1 MKEDS
6 PMFAT
11 PIHTTRA
18 LLLAMC
24 AAAAIGANAQ
34 DITGAGATFPAPA
47 YAKWAEAFSRE
58 TGIKV
63 NYQAIGSSG
72 GIRQIDSRTVDFGA
86 TDAPLKDE
94 ELERKSQ
101 LQFPALIGGV
111 VPVVNLRGVK
121 PGELRLTGA
130 VLADIYMGKLT
141 RWSDPA
147 IKALNPNLPLPDA
160 TIAPVY
166 RSDGSGT
173 TFIFTNYLSKVSSDW
188 RSRIGEGATVGWP
201 LGTGGRGNPG
211 VAALVARVSNSI
223 GYVEYAYVQ
232 QSRLTH
238 AIVQNAAGQ
247 WVAPG
252 TDAFRAAS
260 TGVDWNAS
268 SGQML
273 TQQASPEAWPITGA
287 TFVLMPRKPER
298 PEQAANSL
306 RFFHWA
312 FHNGAD
318 LAQSLG
324 YAALPPAVASTL
336 VTRWE
341 GITGADGKPL
351 FKP

>member
-1 MKEDS
+1 ML
-6 PMFAT
+6 AT
-11 PIHTTRA
+11 PTAMKRA
-18 LLLAMC
+18 LLLALC
-24 AAAAIGANAQ
+24 AGTATAALAQ
-34 DITGAGATFPAPA
+34 EITGAGATFPAPA
-47 YAKWAEAFSRE
+47 YAKWAEAFHRE

-86 TDAPLKDE
+86 SDAPQKDE
-94 ELERKSQ
+94 DLERKSQ

-111 VPVVNLRGVK
+111 VPVVNLRGIK

-130 VLADIYMGKLT
+130 VLADIYLGKLT

-160 TIAPVY
+160 TIAPMY

-173 TFIFTNYLSKVSSDW
+173 TYIFTNYLSKVSTDW
-188 RSRIGEGATVGWP
+188 RERIGESATVGWP

-252 TDAFRAAS
+252 TEAFRAAAA
-260 TGVDWNAS
+260 GVDWNAS
-268 SGQML
+268 SNQML
-273 TQQASPEAWPITGA
+273 TQQPAPGAWPITGA
-287 TFVLMPRKPER
+287 TFVLMPRKPDR
-298 PEQAANSL
+298 TEQATNSL

-312 FHNGAD
+312 FNNGAE
-318 LAQSLG
+318 LAQTLG
-324 YAALPPAVASTL
+324 YAALPPAVVSTL
-336 VTRWE
+336 VSRWN

>member
-1 MKEDS
+1 ML
-6 PMFAT
+6 AT
-11 PIHTTRA
+11 QISTTRA
-18 LLLAMC
+18 LLLA
-24 AAAAIGANAQ
+24 AFAIALNTAHAQ
-34 DITGAGATFPAPA
+34 EITGAGATFPAPA
-47 YAKWAEAFSRE
+47 YAKWAEAFHRE

-86 TDAPLKDE
+86 SDAPQKDE
-94 ELERKSQ
+94 DLERKSQ

-130 VLADIYMGKLT
+130 VLADIYMGKVT

-147 IKALNPNLPLPDA
+147 IKALNPTLPLPDA

-173 TFIFTNYLSKVSSDW
+173 TFIFTNYLSKLSGDW

-201 LGTGGRGNPG
+201 LGSGGRGNPG
-211 VAALVARVSNSI
+211 VAALVSRVPHSI

-260 TGVDWNAS
+260 AGVDWNAS

-273 TQQASPEAWPITGA
+273 TQAPAPEAWPITGA
-287 TFVLMPRKPER
+287 TFILVPRKPER
-298 PEQAANSL
+298 PEQAAHSL

-312 FHNGAD
+312 FQNGAD
-318 LAQSLG
+318 MAQALG
-324 YAALPPAVASTL
+324 YAALPPNVASTL
-336 VTRWE
+336 MARWD

>member
-1 MKEDS
+1 ML
-6 PMFAT
+6 AT
-11 PIHTTRA
+11 PTAMKRA
-18 LLLAMC
+18 LLLALC
-24 AAAAIGANAQ
+24 AGAATAALAQ
-34 DITGAGATFPAPA
+34 EITGAGATFPAPA
-47 YAKWAEAFSRE
+47 YAKWAEAFHRE

-86 TDAPLKDE
+86 SDAPQKDE
-94 ELERKSQ
+94 DLERKSQ

-111 VPVVNLRGVK
+111 VPVVNLRGIK

-130 VLADIYMGKLT
+130 VLADIYLGKLT

-160 TIAPVY
+160 TIAPMY

-173 TFIFTNYLSKVSSDW
+173 TYIFTNYLSKLSTDW
-188 RSRIGEGATVGWP
+188 RERIGESATVGWP

-252 TDAFRAAS
+252 TEAFRAAAA
-260 TGVDWNAS
+260 GVDWTAS
-268 SGQML
+268 SNQML
-273 TQQASPEAWPITGA
+273 TQQPAPGAWPITGA
-287 TFVLMPRKPER
+287 TFVLMPRKPDR
-298 PEQAANSL
+298 AEQATNSL

-312 FHNGAD
+312 FNNGAE
-318 LAQSLG
+318 LAQALG
-324 YAALPPAVASTL
+324 YAALPPAVVSTL
-336 VTRWE
+336 LSRWD